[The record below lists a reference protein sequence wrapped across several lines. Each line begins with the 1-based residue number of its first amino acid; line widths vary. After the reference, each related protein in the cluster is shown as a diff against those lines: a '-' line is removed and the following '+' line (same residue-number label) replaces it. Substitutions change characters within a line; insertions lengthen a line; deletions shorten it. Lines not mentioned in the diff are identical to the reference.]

1 MRPLFTKT
9 GAFIIMKILIVRF
22 SSIGDIVLTTPV
34 IRCVKQQV
42 PGAEV
47 HYLTKA
53 SFARVLQAN
62 PYVDKLI
69 LIEKDI
75 PEVLAEL
82 KNEHYDYIIDL
93 HNNLRTRR
101 LKVALKVKS
110 AAYHKLNFKK
120 WMLVNLKINA
130 LPAVHIVDRY
140 LDAAKKLFTVK
151 NDGKGLDYFIPDA
164 DIVPLSALPTTH
176 QNGYVALVVAAT
188 YATKRMPPDKLI
200 ELCNLINEPI
210 VLLGGSAE
218 LQLAELL
225 AVTIG
230 EKVYNACGRY
240 NLNQS
245 ASLVQQAKSVITPDT
260 GLMHIAAALNKQ
272 VLSVWGN
279 TVPEFGMYPYMPADN
294 SVLFEVKGL
303 SCRPCTK
310 LGYNVC
316 PKGHFMCM
324 NNIDLNSITK
334 AIG

>member
-1 MRPLFTKT
+1 
-9 GAFIIMKILIVRF
+9 MKILIVRF

-34 IRCVKQQV
+34 IRCIKQQV

-82 KNEHYDYIIDL
+82 KSERYDYIIDL

-101 LKVALKVKS
+101 LKAALKVKTV
-110 AAYHKLNFKK
+110 AYNKLNFKK
-120 WMLVNLKINA
+120 WMLVNFKINA
-130 LPAVHIVDRY
+130 LPAIHIVDRY
-140 LDAAKKLFTVK
+140 IDAAKKLFTLK

-164 DIVPLSALPTTH
+164 DIVPLSALPNAH
-176 QNGYVALVVAAT
+176 QKGYVALVIAAT

-200 ELCNLINEPI
+200 ELCNLIDKPI
-210 VLLGGSAE
+210 VLLGGGAE

-279 TVPEFGMYPYMPADN
+279 TVPEFGMYPYMPDDN
-294 SVLFEVKGL
+294 SILFEVKGL

-316 PKGHFMCM
+316 PKGHFKCM
-324 NNIDLNSITK
+324 NNIDLNSIIK
-334 AIG
+334 AIA